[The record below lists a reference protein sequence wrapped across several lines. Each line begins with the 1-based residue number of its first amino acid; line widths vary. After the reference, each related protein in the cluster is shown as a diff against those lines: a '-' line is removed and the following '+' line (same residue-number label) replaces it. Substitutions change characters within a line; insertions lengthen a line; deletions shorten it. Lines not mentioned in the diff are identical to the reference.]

1 MTTAPLIPNPSPAR
15 GEGGRH
21 HGRLRFANRPY
32 LLILLQLAWLGWL
45 LTFPVALDSDDALN
59 FAHGV
64 TRFSVLEFSPH
75 FPGYPAFIWLARLIN
90 LAVDDP
96 ARAVQW
102 ASLLGS
108 SLLAPLAA
116 LLAVKLWQ
124 RPSLL
129 APVWLLVLALPLTP
143 TLALS
148 GLSDGPALAAWLGSL
163 LALQQRRFA
172 LAGLLLGLM
181 LALRPS
187 YFVLALQPLWLG
199 LAQQGNRV
207 RFVLPI
213 ALVGL
218 TSLLFV
224 WQADGWAYFSEGQ
237 RFTDGHF
244 TLWGNTAAAHG
255 DRLLSWAN
263 TFNSQ
268 LTPLWPLLMGALL
281 IQPLWQRSKDH
292 NATPSVLWTIY
303 WLALLLWT
311 LFGQNPDNPR
321 HLAPITLLGIVL
333 LAGWLPRRGEGLVT
347 VAGLLLLGATFTLP
361 HPPAMVQAARLAEKS
376 CPALVT
382 QWGVRLL
389 RETTALPVT
398 DGWYKG
404 DAALALSQGACRLS
418 RRPIAASEMSTVVR
432 QHWFAPRFAAEPS
445 LWLAIPSLQT
455 IQEKVTK
462 NIERAQKS
470 AKATKKEG
478 NNSGTLTAHP

>member
-1 MTTAPLIPNPSPAR
+1 MRGKATSRRWASPCSITVS
-15 GEGGRH
+15 
-21 HGRLRFANRPY
+21 RLA
-32 LLILLQLAWLGWL
+32 LLQLVWLGWL
-45 LTFPVALDSDDALN
+45 LAFPVALDSDDALN

-90 LAVDDP
+90 MAVDEP

-116 LLAVKLWQ
+116 LLAMRLWQ

-148 GLSDGPALAAWLGSL
+148 GLSDGPALAAWLGAL
-163 LALQQRRFA
+163 LALQHRKIAQ
-172 LAGLLLGLM
+172 AGLLLGLM

-187 YFVLALQPLWLG
+187 YFVLALLPLWLG
-199 LAQQGNRV
+199 IEQKETRV
-207 RFVLPI
+207 RFLLPI

-218 TSLLFV
+218 ISLLFV
-224 WQADGWAYFSEGQ
+224 WQADGWAYFSEGR

-255 DRLLSWAN
+255 DRLLSWAR
-263 TFNSQ
+263 TFNDQ
-268 LTPLWPLLMGALL
+268 LTPLWPLAVGALL
-281 IQPLWQRSKDH
+281 VLPLWQRSKGQ
-292 NATPSVLWTIY
+292 ATALSLLWSLY

-333 LAGWLPRRGEGLVT
+333 LAGWLPRRAMGLVA

-361 HPPAMVQAARLAEKS
+361 RPPAMVQAARQAEKV

-389 RETTALPVT
+389 RETTTLPVT

-404 DAALALSQGACRLS
+404 DAALALAEGACRLS
-418 RRPIAASEMSTVVR
+418 RRPIMTGDMPAPNR
-432 QHWFAPRFAAEPS
+432 QIWFAPRFRAEPG
-445 LWLAIPSLQT
+445 LWLG
-455 IQEKVTK
+455 IQDPPHHQ
-462 NIERAQKS
+462 NW
-470 AKATKKEG
+470 
-478 NNSGTLTAHP
+478 

>member
-1 MTTAPLIPNPSPAR
+1 MTTAPLIPTPSPAR
-15 GEGGRH
+15 GEGGRR

-59 FAHGV
+59 IAHGV
-64 TRFSVLEFSPH
+64 VRFSVLEFSPH

-116 LLAVKLWQ
+116 SLAVRLWQ

-148 GLSDGPALAAWLGSL
+148 GLSDGPALAAWLGAL
-163 LALQQRRFA
+163 LALQQRKIA

-187 YFVLALQPLWLG
+187 YFVLALLPLWLG
-199 LAQQGNRV
+199 MAQQGTRV
-207 RFVLPI
+207 RFVFPI

-218 TSLLFV
+218 ACLLFV
-224 WQADGWAYFSEGQ
+224 WQADGWAYFSEGR

-263 TFNSQ
+263 TFNDQ

-281 IQPLWQRSKDH
+281 ILPLWQRSKDH
-292 NATPSVLWTIY
+292 NATPSVLWTLY

-321 HLAPITLLGIVL
+321 HLAPITLLGLVL
-333 LAGWLPRRGEGLVT
+333 LAGWLPRRGVGLVAL
-347 VAGLLLLGATFTLP
+347 AGLLLLAVTFT
-361 HPPAMVQAARLAEKS
+361 PPRPSAMVQAARVAEKN

-389 RETTALPVT
+389 RETTTLPVT
-398 DGWYKG
+398 DGWYRG
-404 DAALALSQGACRLS
+404 DAALALTQGACRLS
-418 RRPIAASEMSTVVR
+418 RRPLGAEALPGPYDTL
-432 QHWFAPRFAAEPS
+432 WFAPRFHAEPG
-445 LWLAIPSLQT
+445 LWLALP
-455 IQEKVTK
+455 
-462 NIERAQKS
+462 R
-470 AKATKKEG
+470 
-478 NNSGTLTAHP
+478 

>member
-1 MTTAPLIPNPSPAR
+1 MTAAPLIPNPSPAR
-15 GEGGRH
+15 GEGGRR
-21 HGRLRFANRPY
+21 HGRLRFANRLY
-32 LLILLQLAWLGWL
+32 LLALLQLTWLGWL

-90 LAVDDP
+90 LVVDDP
-96 ARAVQW
+96 ARAVLW
-102 ASLLGS
+102 TSLLGS
-108 SLLAPLAA
+108 CLLAPLAA
-116 LLAVKLWQ
+116 FLAVRLWQ

-129 APVWLLVLALPLTP
+129 VPVWLLVLALPLTP

-148 GLSDGPALAAWLGSL
+148 GLSDGPALAAWLGAL
-163 LALQQRRFA
+163 LALQQRKIA

-187 YFVLALQPLWLG
+187 YFVLALLPLWLG
-199 LAQQGNRV
+199 MAQQGTRV

-218 TSLLFV
+218 ACLLFV
-224 WQADGWAYFSEGQ
+224 WQADGWAYFAEGR

-263 TFNSQ
+263 TFNDQ

-281 IQPLWQRSKDH
+281 ILPLWQRSKDH
-292 NATPSVLWTIY
+292 NPAPSVLWPLY

-321 HLAPITLLGIVL
+321 HLAPITLLGLVL
-333 LAGWLPRRGEGLVT
+333 LAGWLPRRGVGLVAL
-347 VAGLLLLGATFTLP
+347 AGLLLLAVTFT
-361 HPPAMVQAARLAEKS
+361 PPRPSAMVQAARVAEKN

-389 RETTALPVT
+389 RETTTLPVT
-398 DGWYKG
+398 DGWYRG
-404 DAALALSQGACRLS
+404 DAALALTQGACRLS
-418 RRPIAASEMSTVVR
+418 RRPLGAEALPGPYDTL
-432 QHWFAPRFAAEPS
+432 WFAPRFHAEPG
-445 LWLAIPSLQT
+445 LWLALP
-455 IQEKVTK
+455 
-462 NIERAQKS
+462 R
-470 AKATKKEG
+470 
-478 NNSGTLTAHP
+478 

>member
-1 MTTAPLIPNPSPAR
+1 MMTAPLIPSPSPAR
-15 GEGGRH
+15 GEGGRRH
-21 HGRLRFANRPY
+21 ARLRFANRLY
-32 LLILLQLAWLGWL
+32 LLLLLQLAWLGWL

-64 TRFSVLEFSPH
+64 VRFSVLEFSPH

-116 LLAVKLWQ
+116 FLSVRLWQ

-148 GLSDGPALAAWLGSL
+148 GLSDGPALAAWLAAL
-163 LALQQRRFA
+163 LALLHRKAA

-187 YFVLALQPLWLG
+187 YFVLALLPLWLG
-199 LAQQGNRV
+199 MAQQGTRV

-218 TSLLFV
+218 ACLLFV
-224 WQADGWAYFSEGQ
+224 WQADGWAYFAEGR

-263 TFNSQ
+263 TFNDQ
-268 LTPLWPLLMGALL
+268 FTLLWPLLMGALL
-281 IQPLWQRSKDH
+281 VLPLWQRSKDH
-292 NATPSVLWTIY
+292 NPAPSVLWPLY
-303 WLALLLWT
+303 WLVLLLWT

-321 HLAPITLLGIVL
+321 HLAPITLLGLVL
-333 LAGWLPRRGEGLVT
+333 LAGWLPRRGVGLVAL
-347 VAGLLLLGATFTLP
+347 AGLLLLAVTFTP
-361 HPPAMVQAARLAEKS
+361 ARPSAMVQAARVAEKN

-389 RETTALPVT
+389 RETTTLPVT
-398 DGWYKG
+398 DGWYRG
-404 DAALALSQGACRLS
+404 DAALALTQGACRLS
-418 RRPIAASEMSTVVR
+418 RRPLGAEALPGPYDTL
-432 QHWFAPRFAAEPS
+432 WFAPRFHAEPG
-445 LWLAIPSLQT
+445 LWLALP
-455 IQEKVTK
+455 
-462 NIERAQKS
+462 R
-470 AKATKKEG
+470 
-478 NNSGTLTAHP
+478 

>member
-1 MTTAPLIPNPSPAR
+1 MGKRGKATYLRWASPCSITIW
-15 GEGGRH
+15 
-21 HGRLRFANRPY
+21 
-32 LLILLQLAWLGWL
+32 LLALLQLAWLGWL
-45 LTFPVALDSDDALN
+45 LAFPVALDSDDVLN

-90 LAVDDP
+90 LAVNDP

-102 ASLLGS
+102 ASLMGTG
-108 SLLAPLAA
+108 LLAPLAA
-116 LLAVKLWQ
+116 LLAVRLWQ

-129 APVWLLVLALPLTP
+129 TPVWLLVLALPLTP

-148 GLSDGPALAAWLGSL
+148 GLSDGPALAAWLGTL
-163 LALQQRRFA
+163 LALQHRRMT
-172 LAGLLLGLM
+172 LAGLMLGLL

-187 YFVLALQPLWLG
+187 YFVLALLPLWLG
-199 LAQQGNRV
+199 MAQKGTRV
-207 RFVLPI
+207 RFVRPI

-218 TSLLFV
+218 ISLLFV
-224 WQADGWAYFSEGQ
+224 WQADGWAYFSEGR

-255 DRLLSWAN
+255 DRLLSWAR
-263 TFNSQ
+263 TFHSQ

-281 IQPLWQRSKDH
+281 MLPLWQRSKGH
-292 NATPSVLWTIY
+292 PAALSTLWSIY

-333 LAGWLPRRGEGLVT
+333 LAGWLPRRTEGLAA

-361 HPPAMVQAARLAEKS
+361 RPPAMVQAARAAEKV

-389 RETTALPVT
+389 RETTTLPVT

-404 DAALALSQGACRLS
+404 DAVLALAKGACRLS
-418 RRPIAASEMSTVVR
+418 RRPIMTGDMPAPNR
-432 QHWFAPRFAAEPS
+432 QIWFAPRFRAEPG
-445 LWLAIPSLQT
+445 LWLG
-455 IQEKVTK
+455 IQDPPHHQ
-462 NIERAQKS
+462 NW
-470 AKATKKEG
+470 
-478 NNSGTLTAHP
+478 

>member
-1 MTTAPLIPNPSPAR
+1 MW
-15 GEGGRH
+15 
-21 HGRLRFANRPY
+21 
-32 LLILLQLAWLGWL
+32 LLALLQLAWLGWL

-116 LLAVKLWQ
+116 FLAARLWQ

-129 APVWLLVLALPLTP
+129 TPVWLLVLALPLTP

-148 GLSDGPALAAWLGSL
+148 GLSDGPALAAWLGAL
-163 LALQQRRFA
+163 LALQQRKIA

-187 YFVLALQPLWLG
+187 YFVLALLPLWLG
-199 LAQQGNRV
+199 MAQQGARV

-218 TSLLFV
+218 ACLLFV
-224 WQADGWAYFSEGQ
+224 WQADGRAYFSEGR

-244 TLWGNTAAAHG
+244 TLWGNTEAAHG

-263 TFNSQ
+263 TFNDQ

-281 IQPLWQRSKDH
+281 VLPLWKRSKDH
-292 NATPSVLWTIY
+292 NPTPSVLWPLY
-303 WLALLLWT
+303 WLVLLLWT

-321 HLAPITLLGIVL
+321 HLAPITLLGLVL
-333 LAGWLPRRGEGLVT
+333 LAGWLPRRGVGLVAL
-347 VAGLLLLGATFTLP
+347 AGLLLLAVTLTP
-361 HPPAMVQAARLAEKS
+361 ARPSAMVQAARVAEKN

-389 RETTALPVT
+389 RETTTLPVT
-398 DGWYKG
+398 DGWYRG
-404 DAALALSQGACRLS
+404 DAALALTQGACRLS
-418 RRPIAASEMSTVVR
+418 RRPLGAEALPGPYDTL
-432 QHWFAPRFAAEPS
+432 WFAPRFHAEPG
-445 LWLAIPSLQT
+445 LWLALP
-455 IQEKVTK
+455 
-462 NIERAQKS
+462 R
-470 AKATKKEG
+470 
-478 NNSGTLTAHP
+478 

>member
-1 MTTAPLIPNPSPAR
+1 MARRWPSPCSTTIW
-15 GEGGRH
+15 
-21 HGRLRFANRPY
+21 

-116 LLAVKLWQ
+116 FLAVRLWQ

-148 GLSDGPALAAWLGSL
+148 GLSDGPALAAWLAAL
-163 LALQQRRFA
+163 LALQQRKRA
-172 LAGLLLGLM
+172 LAGLLLRLM
-181 LALRPS
+181 LALRPP
-187 YFVLALQPLWLG
+187 YYVLALLPLWLVM
-199 LAQQGNRV
+199 AQQGNRV

-218 TSLLFV
+218 ACLLFV
-224 WQADGWAYFSEGQ
+224 WQADGWAYFAEGR

-263 TFNSQ
+263 TFNDQ
-268 LTPLWPLLMGALL
+268 FTPLWPLLMGALL
-281 IQPLWQRSKDH
+281 ILPLWQRSKDH
-292 NATPSVLWTIY
+292 NATPSVLWTLY
-303 WLALLLWT
+303 WLVLLLWT

-333 LAGWLPRRGEGLVT
+333 LAGWLPRRGELTAMLG
-347 VAGLLLLGATFTLP
+347 ALLLLLCTLTP
-361 HPPAMVQAARLAEKS
+361 PVAPAMTRAARLAEQT

-389 RETTALPVT
+389 RETTTLPVT
-398 DGWYKG
+398 DGWYRG
-404 DAALALSQGACRLS
+404 DAALALTQGACRLS
-418 RRPIAASEMSTVVR
+418 RRPLGAEALPGPYDTL
-432 QHWFAPRFAAEPS
+432 WFSPRFHAEPG
-445 LWLAIPSLQT
+445 LWLALP
-455 IQEKVTK
+455 
-462 NIERAQKS
+462 R
-470 AKATKKEG
+470 
-478 NNSGTLTAHP
+478 

>member
-1 MTTAPLIPNPSPAR
+1 MARRWPSPCSTTIW
-15 GEGGRH
+15 
-21 HGRLRFANRPY
+21 

-45 LTFPVALDSDDALN
+45 LAFPVALDSDDALN

-75 FPGYPAFIWLARLIN
+75 FPGYPAFIWLARLLN
-90 LAVDDP
+90 LLVDDP

-163 LALQQRRFA
+163 LALQQRRIA
-172 LAGLLLGLM
+172 LAGLMLGLM

-187 YFVLALQPLWLG
+187 YFVLALLPLWLG
-199 LAQQGNRV
+199 MTQQQGTRV

-218 TSLLFV
+218 ACLLFV
-224 WQADGWAYFSEGQ
+224 WQADGWAYFAEGR

-255 DRLLSWAN
+255 DRLLSWAR
-263 TFNSQ
+263 TFNDQ

-281 IQPLWQRSKDH
+281 VLPLWQRSKGQA
-292 NATPSVLWTIY
+292 ATLSPLWTHY

-333 LAGWLPRRGEGLVT
+333 LAGWLPRRGEWPVA
-347 VAGLLLLGATFTLP
+347 VAGLLLICVTFTLP
-361 HPPAMVQAARLAEKS
+361 RPPAMVQAARLAEKS
-376 CPALVT
+376 CPTLVT

-389 RETTALPVT
+389 RETTALAVT

-418 RRPIAASEMSTVVR
+418 RRPIAASEMSTAVH
-432 QHWFAPRFAAEPS
+432 QHWFAPRFAAEPG
-445 LWLAIPSLQT
+445 LWLAIPD
-455 IQEKVTK
+455 
-462 NIERAQKS
+462 
-470 AKATKKEG
+470 
-478 NNSGTLTAHP
+478 P

>member
-1 MTTAPLIPNPSPAR
+1 M
-15 GEGGRH
+15 
-21 HGRLRFANRPY
+21 
-32 LLILLQLAWLGWL
+32 LILLQGVWMGWL
-45 LTFPVALDSDDALN
+45 FAFPIALDSDDALN

-90 LAVDDP
+90 LLVDDP

-102 ASLLGS
+102 ASLLGT

-116 LLAVKLWQ
+116 LLAVRLWH
-124 RPSLL
+124 RPALL
-129 APVWLLVLALPLTP
+129 TPIWLLVLALPLTP

-148 GLSDGPALAAWLGSL
+148 GLSDGPALAAWLGAL
-163 LALQQRRFA
+163 LALQQRRMA
-172 LAGLLLGLM
+172 LAGLLVGLL

-187 YFVLALQPLWLG
+187 YFVLALLPLWLG
-199 LAQQGNRV
+199 MAQKGTRV

-224 WQADGWAYFSEGQ
+224 WQADGWAYFSEGR

-255 DRLLSWAN
+255 DRLLSWAR
-263 TFNSQ
+263 TFNDQ
-268 LTPLWPLLMGALL
+268 LTPLWPLAVGALL
-281 IQPLWQRSKDH
+281 VLPLWQRAKGQ
-292 NATPSVLWTIY
+292 ATALSPLWTLY

-333 LAGWLPRRGEGLVT
+333 LAGWSPRRGDMLT
-347 VAGLLLLGATFTLP
+347 TLAALLLLCVTLTP
-361 HPPAMVQAARLAEKS
+361 PALPAMVQAARVAEKA

-389 RETTALPVT
+389 RETTPLAVT
-398 DGWYKG
+398 DGWYRG
-404 DAALALSQGACRLS
+404 DARLALALGACRLS
-418 RRPIAASEMSTVVR
+418 RRPIATGDMPVPNQ
-432 QHWFAPRFAAEPS
+432 QHWFSPRFHAEPGI
-445 LWLAIPSLQT
+445 WLGIPAYFS
-455 IQEKVTK
+455 
-462 NIERAQKS
+462 
-470 AKATKKEG
+470 
-478 NNSGTLTAHP
+478 P

>member
-1 MTTAPLIPNPSPAR
+1 MTTAPLIPDPSPAR

-32 LLILLQLAWLGWL
+32 LLILLQLIWLGWL
-45 LTFPVALDSDDALN
+45 LAFPVALDSDDALN

-64 TRFSVLEFSPH
+64 VRFSVLEFSPH
-75 FPGYPAFIWLARLIN
+75 FPGYPAFIWLARLID
-90 LAVDDP
+90 LAVDNP
-96 ARAVQW
+96 TRAVLW
-102 ASLLGS
+102 ASLLGTA
-108 SLLAPLAA
+108 LIAPLAA
-116 LLAVKLWQ
+116 WLAVKLWQ

-148 GLSDGPALAAWLGSL
+148 GLSDGPALAAWLGAL
-163 LALQQRRFA
+163 LALQQRKIA

-187 YFVLALQPLWLG
+187 YFVLALLPLWLG
-199 LAQQGNRV
+199 MAQKGTRI

-218 TSLLFV
+218 ACLLFV
-224 WQADGWAYFSEGQ
+224 WQADGWAYFSEGR

-255 DRLLSWAN
+255 DRLLSWTN
-263 TFNSQ
+263 TFNDQ
-268 LTPLWPLLMGALL
+268 LTPLWPLMMGALL
-281 IQPLWQRSKDH
+281 VLPLWQRSKGKT
-292 NATPSVLWTIY
+292 AALFPCWTLY
-303 WLALLLWT
+303 WLVLLLWT

-321 HLAPITLLGIVL
+321 HLAPITLFGLVL
-333 LAGWLPRRGEGLVT
+333 LAGWLPHRGERPAMVG
-347 VAGLLLLGATFTLP
+347 ALLLLLCTLT
-361 HPPAMVQAARLAEKS
+361 PPAAPAMTRATRLAEQA

-398 DGWYKG
+398 DGWYQG
-404 DAALALSQGACRLS
+404 DAGLALTRGACRLS
-418 RRPIAASEMSTVVR
+418 RRPLAAGDLPGPYDAV
-432 QHWFAPRFAAEPS
+432 WFAPRFHAEPGI
-445 LWLAIPSLQT
+445 WLAIP
-455 IQEKVTK
+455 
-462 NIERAQKS
+462 R
-470 AKATKKEG
+470 
-478 NNSGTLTAHP
+478 P

>member
-1 MTTAPLIPNPSPAR
+1 MGMRGKATYLRWASPCSITIW
-15 GEGGRH
+15 
-21 HGRLRFANRPY
+21 
-32 LLILLQLAWLGWL
+32 LLALLQLAWLGWL
-45 LTFPVALDSDDALN
+45 LAFPVALDSDDALN

-90 LAVDDP
+90 LVVDDP
-96 ARAVQW
+96 ARAVLW

-116 LLAVKLWQ
+116 LLAVRIWQ

-148 GLSDGPALAAWLGSL
+148 GLSDGPALTAWLGAL
-163 LALQQRRFA
+163 LALQQRRIA
-172 LAGLLLGLM
+172 LAGLLLGLL

-187 YFVLALQPLWLG
+187 YFVLALLPLWLG
-199 LAQQGNRV
+199 IEQKETRV

-218 TSLLFV
+218 ISLLFV
-224 WQADGWAYFSEGQ
+224 WQADGWAYFSEGR

-263 TFNSQ
+263 TFNDQ

-281 IQPLWQRSKDH
+281 MQPLWQRSKDH
-292 NATPSVLWTIY
+292 NAALSPFWTLY

-333 LAGWLPRRGEGLVT
+333 LAGWLPRRTEGLTV
-347 VAGLLLLGATFTLP
+347 VAGLLLLTATFTLP
-361 HPPAMVQAARLAEKS
+361 RPPAMVQAARLAEKS

-389 RETTALPVT
+389 RETTELPVT

-418 RRPIAASEMSTVVR
+418 RRPIAASEMPTAVR
-432 QHWFAPRFAAEPS
+432 QHWFAPRFAAEPG
-445 LWLAIPSLQT
+445 LWLAIPSP
-455 IQEKVTK
+455 VTGASPMTN
-462 NIERAQKS
+462 NIKRAQNAPK
-470 AKATKKEG
+470 
-478 NNSGTLTAHP
+478 

>member
-1 MTTAPLIPNPSPAR
+1 MGMRGKARSLRWASSCSTTIW
-15 GEGGRH
+15 
-21 HGRLRFANRPY
+21 
-32 LLILLQLAWLGWL
+32 LLILLQGVWLGWL

-64 TRFSVLEFSPH
+64 VRFSVLEFSPH
-75 FPGYPAFIWLARLIN
+75 FPGYPAFIWLVRLIN

-102 ASLLGS
+102 ASLFGTALI
-108 SLLAPLAA
+108 APLAA
-116 LLAVKLWQ
+116 GLAVKLWQ

-148 GLSDGPALAAWLGSL
+148 GLSDGPALAAWLGAL
-163 LALQQRRFA
+163 LALSHRKPA
-172 LAGLLLGLM
+172 LAGLLLGLL

-187 YFVLALQPLWLG
+187 YFVLALLPLWLG
-199 LAQQGNRV
+199 LHHKGERI

-218 TSLLFV
+218 ASLLFV
-224 WQADGWAYFSEGQ
+224 WQADGWAYFGEGR

-255 DRLLSWAN
+255 DRLLSWAR
-263 TFNSQ
+263 TFNAQ
-268 LTPLWPLLMGALL
+268 LTPLWPLAVGALL
-281 IQPLWQRSKDH
+281 VLPLWQRSKGQ
-292 NATPSVLWTIY
+292 ATALSPLWPLY

-321 HLAPITLLGIVL
+321 HLAPLSLLGIVL
-333 LAGWLPRRGEGLVT
+333 LAGRLPLWGERPAMLG
-347 VAGLLLLGATFTLP
+347 ALLLLMSTLTP
-361 HPPAMVQAARLAEKS
+361 AAPPAMVQAARLAERT

-389 RETTALPVT
+389 RETTTLPVT
-398 DGWYKG
+398 DGWYQG
-404 DAALALSQGACRLS
+404 DAALALTQGACRLS
-418 RRPIAASEMSTVVR
+418 RRPIAQSEMPLPH
-432 QHWFAPRFAAEPS
+432 QAHWFAPRFGAEPG
-445 LWLAIPSLQT
+445 LWLAIP
-455 IQEKVTK
+455 
-462 NIERAQKS
+462 R
-470 AKATKKEG
+470 
-478 NNSGTLTAHP
+478 

>member
-1 MTTAPLIPNPSPAR
+1 MLA
-15 GEGGRH
+15 
-21 HGRLRFANRPY
+21 
-32 LLILLQLAWLGWL
+32 LLQLAWVGWL
-45 LTFPVALDSDDALN
+45 LAFPVALDSDDALN

-64 TRFSVLEFSPH
+64 VRFSVLEFSPH

-116 LLAVKLWQ
+116 WLAVRLWQ

-129 APVWLLVLALPLTP
+129 TPVWLLVLALPLTP

-148 GLSDGPALAAWLGSL
+148 GLSDGSALAAWLGAL
-163 LALQQRRFA
+163 LALQHRKIA

-187 YFVLALQPLWLG
+187 YLVLTLLPLWLG
-199 LAQQGNRV
+199 MAQKGTRF

-213 ALVGL
+213 TLVGL
-218 TSLLFV
+218 ASLFFV
-224 WQADGWAYFSEGQ
+224 WQADGWAYFAEGR

-263 TFNSQ
+263 TFNDQ
-268 LTPLWPLLMGALL
+268 LTPLWPLPMGALL
-281 IQPLWQRSKDH
+281 LLPLWPRSKDQ
-292 NATPSVLWTIY
+292 AAALSPLWFLY

-311 LFGQNPDNPR
+311 LLGQNPDNPR
-321 HLAPITLLGIVL
+321 HLAPITLLGLVQ
-333 LAGWLPRRGEGLVT
+333 LAGRLPLWGERPAMVG
-347 VAGLLLLGATFTLP
+347 ALLLLLSTLTP
-361 HPPAMVQAARLAEKS
+361 PAAPAMVQAARLAERA

-398 DGWYKG
+398 DGWYRG
-404 DAALALSQGACRLS
+404 DAALALTQGACRLS
-418 RRPIAASEMSTVVR
+418 RRPIAQSEMPLPHQT
-432 QHWFAPRFAAEPS
+432 HWFAPRFHAEPG
-445 LWLAIPSLQT
+445 LWLALP
-455 IQEKVTK
+455 
-462 NIERAQKS
+462 R
-470 AKATKKEG
+470 
-478 NNSGTLTAHP
+478 

>member
-1 MTTAPLIPNPSPAR
+1 MW
-15 GEGGRH
+15 
-21 HGRLRFANRPY
+21 
-32 LLILLQLAWLGWL
+32 LLALLQLAWLGWL

-64 TRFSVLEFSPH
+64 VRFSVLEFSPH
-75 FPGYPAFIWLARLIN
+75 FPGYPAFIGLARLIN

-116 LLAVKLWQ
+116 SLAVRLWQ

-148 GLSDGPALAAWLGSL
+148 GLSDGPALAAWLAAL
-163 LALQQRRFA
+163 LALLHRKAA

-187 YFVLALQPLWLG
+187 YFVLALLPLWLG
-199 LAQQGNRV
+199 MAQQGNRV

-218 TSLLFV
+218 ACLLFV
-224 WQADGWAYFSEGQ
+224 WQADGWAYFAEGR

-263 TFNSQ
+263 TFNDQ

-281 IQPLWQRSKDH
+281 ILPLWQRSKDH
-292 NATPSVLWTIY
+292 NATPSVLWTLY
-303 WLALLLWT
+303 WLVLLLWT

-333 LAGWLPRRGEGLVT
+333 LASWLPRRGELTAMLG
-347 VAGLLLLGATFTLP
+347 ALLLLLCTLTP
-361 HPPAMVQAARLAEKS
+361 PVAPAMTRAARLAEQT
-376 CPALVT
+376 CPTLVT

-389 RETTALPVT
+389 RETTTLPVT
-398 DGWYKG
+398 DGWYRG
-404 DAALALSQGACRLS
+404 DAALALTQGACRLS
-418 RRPIAASEMSTVVR
+418 RRPLGAEALPGPYDTL
-432 QHWFAPRFAAEPS
+432 WFAPRFHAEPG
-445 LWLAIPSLQT
+445 LWLALP
-455 IQEKVTK
+455 
-462 NIERAQKS
+462 R
-470 AKATKKEG
+470 
-478 NNSGTLTAHP
+478 

>member
-1 MTTAPLIPNPSPAR
+1 MPQPPPPCSTTIW
-15 GEGGRH
+15 
-21 HGRLRFANRPY
+21 
-32 LLILLQLAWLGWL
+32 LLILLQGVWLGWL

-64 TRFSVLEFSPH
+64 VRFSVLEFSPH

-96 ARAVQW
+96 AAAVQW
-102 ASLLGS
+102 ASLLGTA
-108 SLLAPLAA
+108 LIAPLAA
-116 LLAVKLWQ
+116 GLAARLWQ
-124 RPSLL
+124 RPGLF

-148 GLSDGPALAAWLGSL
+148 GLSDGPALAAWLGAL
-163 LALQQRRFA
+163 LALQHRKPA
-172 LAGLLLGLM
+172 LAGLLLGLL

-187 YFVLALQPLWLG
+187 YLVLALLPFWLG
-199 LAQQGNRV
+199 MEHKGERLK
-207 RFVLPI
+207 FLLPI

-218 TSLLFV
+218 ACLLFV
-224 WQADGWAYFSEGQ
+224 WQADGWAYFAEGR

-255 DRLLSWAN
+255 DRLLNWSR
-263 TFNSQ
+263 TFSDQ
-268 LTPLWPLLMGALL
+268 LTPIWPLPMGALL
-281 IQPLWQRSKDH
+281 VLPLWQRVRQQQTMS
-292 NATPSVLWTIY
+292 SLWTLY

-333 LAGWLPRRGEGLVT
+333 LAGRLPQWGERPAMLG
-347 VAGLLLLGATFTLP
+347 ALLLLCTTLTAP
-361 HPPAMVQAARLAEKS
+361 APPAMVQAARLAEKA

-398 DGWYKG
+398 DGWYQG
-404 DAALALSQGACRLS
+404 DAALALTQGACRLS
-418 RRPIAASEMSTVVR
+418 RRPIAQNEMPLPHQT
-432 QHWFAPRFAAEPS
+432 HWFAPRFGAEPG
-445 LWLAIPSLQT
+445 LWLAIP
-455 IQEKVTK
+455 
-462 NIERAQKS
+462 R
-470 AKATKKEG
+470 
-478 NNSGTLTAHP
+478 

>member
-1 MTTAPLIPNPSPAR
+1 MMTAPLIPNPSPAR
-15 GEGGRH
+15 GEGGRR

-32 LLILLQLAWLGWL
+32 LLILLQGVWICWL
-45 LTFPVALDSDDALN
+45 LAFPVALDSDDALN

-64 TRFSVLEFSPH
+64 VRFSVLEFSPH

-96 ARAVQW
+96 AAAVQW
-102 ASLLGS
+102 ASLLGTA
-108 SLLAPLAA
+108 LIAPLAA
-116 LLAVKLWQ
+116 GLAARLWQ
-124 RPSLL
+124 RPGLF

-148 GLSDGPALAAWLGSL
+148 GLSDGPALAAWLGAL
-163 LALQQRRFA
+163 LALQHRKPA
-172 LAGLLLGLM
+172 LAGLLLGLL

-187 YFVLALQPLWLG
+187 YLVLALLPFWLG
-199 LAQQGNRV
+199 MEHKGERLK
-207 RFVLPI
+207 FLLPI

-218 TSLLFV
+218 ACLLFV
-224 WQADGWAYFSEGQ
+224 WQADGWAYFAEGR

-255 DRLLSWAN
+255 DRLLNWSR
-263 TFNSQ
+263 TFSDQ
-268 LTPLWPLLMGALL
+268 LTPIWPLPMGALL
-281 IQPLWQRSKDH
+281 VLPLWQRVRQQQTMS
-292 NATPSVLWTIY
+292 SLWTLY

-333 LAGWLPRRGEGLVT
+333 LAGRLPQWGERPAMLG
-347 VAGLLLLGATFTLP
+347 ALLLLCTTLTAP
-361 HPPAMVQAARLAEKS
+361 APPAMVQAARLAEKA

-398 DGWYKG
+398 DGWYQG
-404 DAALALSQGACRLS
+404 DAALALTQGACRLS
-418 RRPIAASEMSTVVR
+418 RRPIAQNEMPLPHQT
-432 QHWFAPRFAAEPS
+432 HWFAPRFGAEPG
-445 LWLAIPSLQT
+445 LWLAIP
-455 IQEKVTK
+455 
-462 NIERAQKS
+462 R
-470 AKATKKEG
+470 
-478 NNSGTLTAHP
+478 

>member
-1 MTTAPLIPNPSPAR
+1 MMTAPLIPGPSPAR

-32 LLILLQLAWLGWL
+32 LLILLQLVWTGWL
-45 LTFPVALDSDDALN
+45 FTFPVALDSDDALN

-64 TRFSVLEFSPH
+64 VRFSVLEFSPH

-90 LAVDDP
+90 LTVDNP
-96 ARAVQW
+96 AAAVQW
-102 ASLLGS
+102 ASLLGTA
-108 SLLAPLAA
+108 LIAPLAA
-116 LLAVKLWQ
+116 WLAVTVWQ

-148 GLSDGPALAAWLGSL
+148 GLSDGPALAAWLGAL
-163 LALQQRRFA
+163 LALQHRKPA
-172 LAGLLLGLM
+172 LAGLLLGLL

-187 YFVLALQPLWLG
+187 YFVLALLPLWLG
-199 LAQQGNRV
+199 IEHKGERRKFL
-207 RFVLPI
+207 LPI

-218 TSLLFV
+218 ISLLFV
-224 WQADGWAYFSEGQ
+224 WQADGWAYFGEGR

-255 DRLLSWAN
+255 DRLLSWAR
-263 TFNSQ
+263 TFHDQ
-268 LTPLWPLLMGALL
+268 LTPLWPLAVGALL
-281 IQPLWQRSKDH
+281 VLPLWQRSKGQ
-292 NATPSVLWTIY
+292 ATALSPLWTLY

-333 LAGWLPRRGEGLVT
+333 LAGRLPLWGERPAMLG
-347 VAGLLLLGATFTLP
+347 ALLLLMSTLTP
-361 HPPAMVQAARLAEKS
+361 AAPPAMVQAARLAERT

-398 DGWYKG
+398 DGWYQG
-404 DAALALSQGACRLS
+404 DAALALTQGACRLS
-418 RRPIAASEMSTVVR
+418 RRPIAQSEMPLPH
-432 QHWFAPRFAAEPS
+432 QAHWFAPRFGAEPG
-445 LWLAIPSLQT
+445 LWLAIP
-455 IQEKVTK
+455 
-462 NIERAQKS
+462 R
-470 AKATKKEG
+470 
-478 NNSGTLTAHP
+478 

>member
-1 MTTAPLIPNPSPAR
+1 MHRDAGLPPSSLA
-15 GEGGRH
+15 GEGGGH

-32 LLILLQLAWLGWL
+32 LLILLQGVWICWL
-45 LTFPVALDSDDALN
+45 LAFPVALDSDDALN

-64 TRFSVLEFSPH
+64 MRFSVLEFSPH

-96 ARAVQW
+96 AAAVQW
-102 ASLLGS
+102 ASLLGTA
-108 SLLAPLAA
+108 LIAPLAA
-116 LLAVKLWQ
+116 GLAARLWQ
-124 RPSLL
+124 RPGLF

-148 GLSDGPALAAWLGSL
+148 GLSDGPALAAWLGAL
-163 LALQQRRFA
+163 LALLHRKIT

-187 YFVLALQPLWLG
+187 YLVLALLPLWLG
-199 LAQQGNRV
+199 MAHKGERLK
-207 RFVLPI
+207 LLLSI
-213 ALVGL
+213 TLVGL
-218 TSLLFV
+218 ACLLFV
-224 WQADGWAYFSEGQ
+224 WQADGWAYFAEGR

-255 DRLLSWAN
+255 DRLLSWAH
-263 TFNSQ
+263 TFSDQ
-268 LTPLWPLLMGALL
+268 LTPLWPLPMGALL
-281 IQPLWQRSKDH
+281 VLPLWQRARQQQTMS
-292 NATPSVLWTIY
+292 SLWTLY

-333 LAGWLPRRGEGLVT
+333 LAGRLPQWGERPAMLG
-347 VAGLLLLGATFTLP
+347 ALLLLCTTLTAP
-361 HPPAMVQAARLAEKS
+361 APPAMVQAARLAEKA

-398 DGWYKG
+398 DGWYQG
-404 DAALALSQGACRLS
+404 DAALALTQGACRLS
-418 RRPIAASEMSTVVR
+418 RRPIAQNEMQLPHQT
-432 QHWFAPRFAAEPS
+432 HWFAPRFGAEPG
-445 LWLAIPSLQT
+445 LWLAIP
-455 IQEKVTK
+455 
-462 NIERAQKS
+462 R
-470 AKATKKEG
+470 
-478 NNSGTLTAHP
+478 

>member
-1 MTTAPLIPNPSPAR
+1 MGMRGKARSLRWASSCSTTIW
-15 GEGGRH
+15 
-21 HGRLRFANRPY
+21 
-32 LLILLQLAWLGWL
+32 LLILLQGVWLGWL

-64 TRFSVLEFSPH
+64 VRFSVLEFSPH
-75 FPGYPAFIWLARLIN
+75 FPGYPAFIWLVRLIN

-102 ASLLGS
+102 ASLFGTALI
-108 SLLAPLAA
+108 APLAA
-116 LLAVKLWQ
+116 GLAVKLWQ

-148 GLSDGPALAAWLGSL
+148 GLSDGPALAAWLGAL
-163 LALQQRRFA
+163 LALSHRKPA
-172 LAGLLLGLM
+172 LAGLLLGLL

-187 YFVLALQPLWLG
+187 YFVLALLPLWLG
-199 LAQQGNRV
+199 LHHKGERI

-218 TSLLFV
+218 ASLLFV
-224 WQADGWAYFSEGQ
+224 WQADGWAYFGEGR

-255 DRLLSWAN
+255 DRLLSWAR
-263 TFNSQ
+263 TFHDQ
-268 LTPLWPLLMGALL
+268 LTPLWPLAVGALL
-281 IQPLWQRSKDH
+281 VLPLWQRSKDQA
-292 NATPSVLWTIY
+292 ATLSPLWTLY

-321 HLAPITLLGIVL
+321 HLAPLSLLGIVL
-333 LAGWLPRRGEGLVT
+333 LAGRLPLWGERPAMLG
-347 VAGLLLLGATFTLP
+347 ALLLLMSTLTP
-361 HPPAMVQAARLAEKS
+361 AAPPAMVQAAMLAEKT

-389 RETTALPVT
+389 RETTTLPVT
-398 DGWYKG
+398 DGWYQG
-404 DAALALSQGACRLS
+404 DAALALTQGACRLS
-418 RRPIAASEMSTVVR
+418 RRPIAQSEMPLPH
-432 QHWFAPRFAAEPS
+432 QAHWFAPRFGAEPG
-445 LWLAIPSLQT
+445 LWLAIP
-455 IQEKVTK
+455 
-462 NIERAQKS
+462 R
-470 AKATKKEG
+470 
-478 NNSGTLTAHP
+478 

>member
-1 MTTAPLIPNPSPAR
+1 MTTAPLIPTPSPAR
-15 GEGGRH
+15 GEGGRR

-64 TRFSVLEFSPH
+64 VRFSVLEFSPH

-90 LAVDDP
+90 LAVDEP

-116 LLAVKLWQ
+116 SLAVRLWQ

-148 GLSDGPALAAWLGSL
+148 GLSDGPALAAWLGTL
-163 LALQQRRFA
+163 LALQQRKIA

-187 YFVLALQPLWLG
+187 YFVLTLLPLWLG
-199 LAQQGNRV
+199 MAQQGNRV

-218 TSLLFV
+218 ACLLFV
-224 WQADGWAYFSEGQ
+224 WQADGWAYFAEGR

-255 DRLLSWAN
+255 DRLLSWSN
-263 TFNSQ
+263 TFNDQ
-268 LTPLWPLLMGALL
+268 LTPLWPLLMGAFL
-281 IQPLWQRSKDH
+281 ILPLWQRSKDH
-292 NATPSVLWTIY
+292 NPAPSVLWPLY
-303 WLALLLWT
+303 WLVLLLWT

-333 LAGWLPRRGEGLVT
+333 LAGWLPRRGVGQVAL
-347 VAGLLLLGATFTLP
+347 AGLLLLAVTLTP
-361 HPPAMVQAARLAEKS
+361 ARPSAMVQAARVAEKN

-389 RETTALPVT
+389 RETTTLPVT
-398 DGWYKG
+398 DGWYRG
-404 DAALALSQGACRLS
+404 DAALALTQGACRLS
-418 RRPIAASEMSTVVR
+418 RRPLGAEALPGPYDTL
-432 QHWFAPRFAAEPS
+432 WFAPRFHAEPG
-445 LWLAIPSLQT
+445 LWLALP
-455 IQEKVTK
+455 
-462 NIERAQKS
+462 R
-470 AKATKKEG
+470 
-478 NNSGTLTAHP
+478 

>member
-1 MTTAPLIPNPSPAR
+1 MLA
-15 GEGGRH
+15 
-21 HGRLRFANRPY
+21 
-32 LLILLQLAWLGWL
+32 LLQLTWLGWL

-90 LAVDDP
+90 LVVDDP

-116 LLAVKLWQ
+116 FLAVRLWQ

-148 GLSDGPALAAWLGSL
+148 GLSDGPALAAWLGTL
-163 LALQQRRFA
+163 LALQQRKIA

-187 YFVLALQPLWLG
+187 YFVLALLPLWLG
-199 LAQQGNRV
+199 MAQQGNRV

-218 TSLLFV
+218 ACLLFV
-224 WQADGWAYFSEGQ
+224 WQADGWAYFAEGR

-263 TFNSQ
+263 TFNDQ
-268 LTPLWPLLMGALL
+268 FTLLWPLAVGGLL
-281 IQPLWQRSKDH
+281 AQPLWQRVKGHAALS
-292 NATPSVLWTIY
+292 PVWSLY
-303 WLALLLWT
+303 WLVLLLWT
-311 LFGQNPDNPR
+311 LVGQNPDNPR
-321 HLAPITLLGIVL
+321 HLAPITLLGLVL
-333 LAGWLPRRGEGLVT
+333 LAGWLPRRGVGLVAL
-347 VAGLLLLGATFTLP
+347 AGLLLLAVTLTP
-361 HPPAMVQAARLAEKS
+361 ARPSAMVQAARVAEKN

-389 RETTALPVT
+389 RETTTLPVT
-398 DGWYKG
+398 DGWYRG
-404 DAALALSQGACRLS
+404 DTALALTQGACRLS
-418 RRPIAASEMSTVVR
+418 RRPLGAEALPGPYDTL
-432 QHWFAPRFAAEPS
+432 WFAPRFHAEPG
-445 LWLAIPSLQT
+445 LWLALP
-455 IQEKVTK
+455 
-462 NIERAQKS
+462 R
-470 AKATKKEG
+470 
-478 NNSGTLTAHP
+478 

>member
-1 MTTAPLIPNPSPAR
+1 MTTAPLIPSPSPAR
-15 GEGGRH
+15 GEGGRL

-32 LLILLQLAWLGWL
+32 LLILLQLVWLGWL
-45 LTFPVALDSDDALN
+45 LAFPVALDSDDALN

-90 LAVDDP
+90 MAVDEP

-116 LLAVKLWQ
+116 LLAMRLWQ

-148 GLSDGPALAAWLGSL
+148 GLSDGPALAAWIGTL
-163 LALQQRRFA
+163 LALQHRKPA
-172 LAGLLLGLM
+172 LAGLTLGLL

-187 YFVLALQPLWLG
+187 YFVLALLPLWLG
-199 LAQQGNRV
+199 MAQQGTRV

-218 TSLLFV
+218 ASLLFV
-224 WQADGWAYFSEGQ
+224 WQADGWAYFSEGR

-255 DRLLSWAN
+255 DRLLSWAH
-263 TFNSQ
+263 TFNEQ
-268 LTPLWPLLMGALL
+268 LTPLWPLAVAALL
-281 IQPLWQRSKDH
+281 VLPLWPRSKGQ
-292 NATPSVLWTIY
+292 AAAFSPLWTLY

-333 LAGWLPRRGEGLVT
+333 LAGWLPRRGEGLT
-347 VAGLLLLGATFTLP
+347 AVAGLLLLAATFTLP
-361 HPPAMVQAARLAEKS
+361 RPPAMVQAARQAEKS

-389 RETTALPVT
+389 RETTTLPVT

-404 DAALALSQGACRLS
+404 DAALALAEGACRLS
-418 RRPIAASEMSTVVR
+418 RRPIMTGDMPAPNR
-432 QHWFAPRFAAEPS
+432 QIWFAPRFRAEPG
-445 LWLAIPSLQT
+445 LWLG
-455 IQEKVTK
+455 IQDPPHHQ
-462 NIERAQKS
+462 NW
-470 AKATKKEG
+470 
-478 NNSGTLTAHP
+478 

>member
-1 MTTAPLIPNPSPAR
+1 MMTAPLIPNPSPAR

-32 LLILLQLAWLGWL
+32 LLLLLLLLLQLAWLSWL
-45 LTFPVALDSDDALN
+45 LAFPVALDSDDALN

-90 LAVDDP
+90 LVVDDP

-148 GLSDGPALAAWLGSL
+148 GLSDGPALAAWLGAL
-163 LALQQRRFA
+163 LALPQRRIA

-187 YFVLALQPLWLG
+187 YFVLALLPLWLG
-199 LAQQGNRV
+199 MAQQGARF

-218 TSLLFV
+218 ISLLFV
-224 WQADGWAYFSEGQ
+224 WQADGWAYFSEGR

-255 DRLLSWAN
+255 DRLLSWVR
-263 TFNSQ
+263 TFNAQ
-268 LTPLWPLLMGALL
+268 LTPLWPLLMVALL
-281 IQPLWQRSKDH
+281 VLPLWQRSKGH
-292 NATPSVLWTIY
+292 PAALSPLWTLD
-303 WLALLLWT
+303 WLVLLLWT

-333 LAGWLPRRGEGLVT
+333 LAGWLPRRGEGLAV
-347 VAGLLLLGATFTLP
+347 VAGLLLLAATVTLP
-361 HPPAMVQAARLAEKS
+361 RPPAMVQAAKLAEKA

-418 RRPIAASEMSTVVR
+418 RRPIAASEMPTAAR
-432 QHWFAPRFAAEPS
+432 QHWFAPRFAAEPG
-445 LWLAIPSLQT
+445 LWLAIPSP
-455 IQEKVTK
+455 VTVESPMTN
-462 NIERAQKS
+462 NIKRAQ
-470 AKATKKEG
+470 
-478 NNSGTLTAHP
+478 NSPK

>member
-1 MTTAPLIPNPSPAR
+1 MLA
-15 GEGGRH
+15 
-21 HGRLRFANRPY
+21 
-32 LLILLQLAWLGWL
+32 LLQLAWLGWL

-64 TRFSVLEFSPH
+64 VRFSVLEFSPH

-90 LAVDDP
+90 LAVDEP

-116 LLAVKLWQ
+116 SLAARLWQ

-129 APVWLLVLALPLTP
+129 VPVCLLVLALPLTP

-148 GLSDGPALAAWLGSL
+148 GLSDGPALAAWLGAL
-163 LALQQRRFA
+163 LALQQRKIA

-187 YFVLALQPLWLG
+187 YFVLALLPLWLG
-199 LAQQGNRV
+199 MAQQGTRV

-218 TSLLFV
+218 ACLLFV
-224 WQADGWAYFSEGQ
+224 WQADGWAYFSEGR

-263 TFNSQ
+263 TFNDQ

-281 IQPLWQRSKDH
+281 ILPLWQRSKDH
-292 NATPSVLWTIY
+292 NATPSVLWTLY

-321 HLAPITLLGIVL
+321 HLAPITLLGLVL
-333 LAGWLPRRGEGLVT
+333 LAGWLPRRGELPAMLG
-347 VAGLLLLGATFTLP
+347 ALLLLLCTLTP
-361 HPPAMVQAARLAEKS
+361 PVAPAMTRAARLAEQT

-389 RETTALPVT
+389 RETTTLPVT
-398 DGWYKG
+398 DGWYRG
-404 DAALALSQGACRLS
+404 DAALALTQGACRLS
-418 RRPIAASEMSTVVR
+418 RRPLGAEALPGPYDTL
-432 QHWFAPRFAAEPS
+432 WFSPRFHTEPG
-445 LWLAIPSLQT
+445 LWLALP
-455 IQEKVTK
+455 
-462 NIERAQKS
+462 R
-470 AKATKKEG
+470 
-478 NNSGTLTAHP
+478 